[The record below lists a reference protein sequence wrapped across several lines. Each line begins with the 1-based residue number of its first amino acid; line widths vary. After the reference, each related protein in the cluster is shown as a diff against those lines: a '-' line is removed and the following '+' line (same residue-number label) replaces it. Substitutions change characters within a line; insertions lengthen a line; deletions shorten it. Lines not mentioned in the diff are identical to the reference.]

1 MKLAIAAA
9 FAALT
14 LAGSAFADSR
24 LTATLDSPQGAP
36 AKFIAAHAVWDCEGA
51 TCVAQVAP
59 DESFGAMS
67 CRDLAKRVGH
77 VSSYASESKSLDSKA
92 LEKCNVGA
100 ASPAAIGTASR

>member
-14 LAGSAFADSR
+14 LAGSAFADTR

-36 AKFIAAHAVWDCEGA
+36 SKFIAAHAVWNCEGA

-59 DESFGAMS
+59 DESFGATS
-67 CRDLAKRVGH
+67 CKELAKRLGH
-77 VSSYASESKSLDSKA
+77 VASYASDTKSLDNKA
-92 LEKCNVGA
+92 LEKCNTGA
-100 ASPAAIGTASR
+100 AAPAAIGTASR

>member
-1 MKLAIAAA
+1 MKIAIAAA
-9 FAALT
+9 FAALS
-14 LAGSAFADSR
+14 LAGSAFADAR

-36 AKFIAAHAVWDCEGA
+36 AKFIAAHAVWNCEGA

-59 DESFGAMS
+59 DESFGPTS

-77 VSSYASESKSLDSKA
+77 VASYATDTKTLDAKG

-100 ASPAAIGTASR
+100 AAPAAIGTASR